1 MVVGASLVVVG
12 GASVPSVVV
21 VAVIEMEMILGY
33 DGIR

>member
-21 VAVIEMEMILGY
+21 VAIIGMEMRLGY
-33 DGIR
+33 DEMR